1 MTSPGLATLNLKCR
15 GLESQGEL
23 ETPIGKII
31 FIQKIIIQHHI
42 SHIGILS
49 NSSTH
54 LAKTKS
60 NLIPT

>member
-31 FIQKIIIQHHI
+31 FIQKIIIQHAYFTYWYFKQQFYT
-42 SHIGILS
+42 SGV
-49 NSSTH
+49 T
-54 LAKTKS
+54 
-60 NLIPT
+60 